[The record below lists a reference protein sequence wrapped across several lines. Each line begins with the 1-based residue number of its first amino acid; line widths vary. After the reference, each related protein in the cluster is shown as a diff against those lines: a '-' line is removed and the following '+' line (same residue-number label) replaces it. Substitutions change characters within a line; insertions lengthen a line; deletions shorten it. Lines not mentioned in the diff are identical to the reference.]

1 MTFYGFY
8 RKHNPY
14 NMNFKIFNSVSVHYL
29 FMMSTILLFVGCKE
43 NKKQESTDISENAA
57 IGRSPNEIIPFFQH
71 WNLILGDGSNV
82 GQAIDYENKNFFY
95 TASDD
100 QGDWVV
106 FTTPNAGNTHGTS
119 NNTRTELAQLKK
131 WTPMTDATMKATL
144 KVMNVSTTGD
154 ARVASTYSV
163 VVGQI
168 HSADGHEN
176 EPLKIFYK
184 KFPGHEKGSVFWH
197 YEINTAGDDNS
208 KRWDYSYPIW
218 GYDFSVVGTDE
229 NTYPPEP
236 VDGIALGEE
245 FTYEVVIK
253 EGMMYL
259 TFTSEGHETKKF
271 TKNLIS
277 SEYANR
283 SDMPEQ
289 TKKLFVPIGQDGL
302 ERKEA
307 YTGEGLFFK
316 LGTYNQ
322 TNGKD
327 PKINKVWCSG
337 AETHGGDLQKQYA
350 DGNYAEV
357 WFKSADITISDD
369 AISNAGYFEA
379 NDGLS
384 TKTVYPNEVILFMD
398 KFKILLGDGKEVEDI
413 TQFEHKDFFFT
424 VIDGTRRWVVY
435 KTPNSGV
442 TSKNSSNTRTELHE
456 KREWLP
462 EEGGKLTG
470 TCKVMQ
476 VSISGDA
483 RVAASYS
490 TVVGQIHSGE
500 GHENEPLK
508 IFYKKFPGHTK
519 GSVFWNYEIN
529 PVGDDNSGRWEHSY
543 AVWGNDMSVIGKG
556 KSDFPAEP
564 KNGIEL
570 GEEFSY
576 EVNVYKGIMY
586 LTFKSEN
593 HETKTFTKN
602 LISSEYV
609 KKSDFPEQM
618 KQLFA
623 PIGQDAVERATA
635 YSGELNYFK
644 QGAYNQTNGKNPEA
658 NMVWFSGAETY
669 GGDIA
674 KQYENG
680 CYTEVWFREATVGQ
694 GTPPK

>member
-1 MTFYGFY
+1 MKNIMNLRIAKSTFIHWAILAG
-8 RKHNPY
+8 
-14 NMNFKIFNSVSVHYL
+14 MVLL
-29 FMMSTILLFVGCKE
+29 FMGCGGVDKKKNTSKELDKSTLGTTA
-43 NKKQESTDISENAA
+43 ND
-57 IGRSPNEIIPFFQH
+57 IIPFFQH

-82 GQAIDYENKNFFY
+82 GQATDYENQDYFY
-95 TASDD
+95 TAHDNH
-100 QGDWVV
+100 GDWVV
-106 FTTPNAGNTHGTS
+106 FKSPNGGSTHGSS

-131 WTPMTDATMKATL
+131 WTPMTEAKMNATL

-154 ARVASTYSV
+154 ARVAATYSV

-184 KFPGHEKGSVFWH
+184 KFPGHTKGSVFWH

-218 GYDFSVVGTDE
+218 GYDFSVVGTGE

-236 VDGIALGEE
+236 EDGITLGEE
-245 FTYEVVIK
+245 FSYEVDIK
-253 EGMMYL
+253 DGIMSL
-259 TFTSEGHETKKF
+259 TFISEGHETKTF
-271 TKNLIS
+271 TKNLIA
-277 SEYANR
+277 SEYTEA
-283 SDMPEQ
+283 SDIPEQ
-289 TKKLFVPIGQDGL
+289 VKNLFVPIGQDGL
-302 ERKEA
+302 ERKTA
-307 YTGEGLFFK
+307 YANEGLFFK

-327 PKINKVWCSG
+327 PKVNKVWCSG
-337 AETHGGDLQKQYA
+337 AETHGGDLQKQYV

-357 WFKSADITISDD
+357 WFKEANITISDD
-369 AISNAGYFEA
+369 AYSNAGYFEA

-384 TKTVYPNEVILFMD
+384 TKIVYPNEVIPFMD
-398 KFKILLGDGKEVEDI
+398 KFKILLGDGTTVEDI
-413 TQFEHKDFFFT
+413 TEFEHKDFFYT

-456 KREWLP
+456 KREWTP
-462 EEGGKLTG
+462 EQGGGLTG

-476 VSISGDA
+476 VSTSGDA
-483 RVAASYS
+483 RVAASYA

-529 PVGDDNSGRWEHSY
+529 TAGDDNTKRWDYST
-543 AVWGNDMSVIGKG
+543 AVWGNDMSVIGKS
-556 KSDFPAEP
+556 KNEP
-564 KNGIEL
+564 PVEPTDGIEL

-576 EVNVYKGIMY
+576 VVNVYKGMMY
-586 LTFKSEN
+586 LTFSSPG
-593 HETKTFTKN
+593 HETKTFAKN
-602 LISSEYV
+602 LIASEYL
-609 KKSDFPEQM
+609 KKSDIPAQT
-618 KQLFA
+618 KKLFV
-623 PIGQDAVERATA
+623 PIGQDGAEKASA
-635 YSGELNYFK
+635 YSGELGYFK
-644 QGAYNQTNGKNPEA
+644 QGAYNQTNGKSYEN
-658 NMVWFSGAETY
+658 NKVWSAGAETY

-680 CYTEVWFREATVGQ
+680 CYTEVWFREATVGP
-694 GTPPK
+694 GVPNK